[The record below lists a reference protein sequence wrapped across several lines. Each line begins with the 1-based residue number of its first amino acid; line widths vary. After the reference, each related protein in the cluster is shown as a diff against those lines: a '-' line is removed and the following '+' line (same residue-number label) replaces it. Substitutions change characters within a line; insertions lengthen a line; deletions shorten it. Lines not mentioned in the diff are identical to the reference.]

1 MHLNAKHLPHRTL
14 LRLALLLLGL
24 SSAFAQPFEE
34 DHPRTTRGTYYLNP
48 LSYSTTRD
56 PDPPK
61 YVRNVSE
68 LGIDSLLNVNWLDV
82 GLDYR
87 FRYEYRDDDIRRA
100 RAGRDEPWLH
110 RTRAYI
116 GIKEIIDPFRFAAEM
131 QDARRYNSNYPRDN
145 RDVNEFE
152 FIRLY
157 GELYFKNLLG
167 HDAIGNPRPL
177 SIRYGIHNFEF
188 LDRRLLGNNQWRNTA
203 NTFQGIHASLG
214 QESNDWQIDLLAVQ
228 PLYRS
233 QYRWDRPVEQQWL
246 YGVIGHWR
254 KWPEIV
260 TLEPYYLAL
269 SQSAHAG
276 VAERFVHSP
285 GIRAYGI
292 VGSTGF
298 DYDTSFTYQFGR
310 NGSRSVRAFAYVGEI
325 GYTWATN
332 PWKPRFSL
340 FYGHASGDRDPND
353 AKDNRFERFFGF
365 GRPWSAND
373 YIVYENIS
381 TPKARVEFKPRHD
394 LRVDF
399 GYSWYWLAS
408 DKDRFAG
415 ANNVR
420 DVTGRSGGYLG
431 SEFDIRARYA
441 WSPKTEIIVG
451 YAHFTNG
458 GFIENNVRR
467 GDTDFAYFEFNHR
480 FF

>member
-1 MHLNAKHLPHRTL
+1 MHSNAKHLRKRHVSFL
-14 LRLALLLLGL
+14 AALLLIAPP
-24 SSAFAQPFEE
+24 AFAE
-34 DHPRTTRGTYYLNP
+34 DYEAPKLTRGTFYQNP

-61 YVRNVSE
+61 YARSVSE

-100 RAGRDEPWLH
+100 QAGLDEPWLH

-116 GIKEIIDPFRFAAEM
+116 GIKEIADPFRFAAEL
-131 QDARRYNSNYPRDN
+131 QDSRHYNSNYARDN
-145 RDVNEFE
+145 RDFNEFE

-157 GELYFKNLLG
+157 GELYFKDLLG

-203 NTFQGIHASLG
+203 NTFQGFHASLG
-214 QESNDWQIDLLAVQ
+214 QESNDWQLDLLAVQ
-228 PLYRS
+228 PLNRS
-233 QYRWDRPVEQQWL
+233 KYDWDRPVEQQWL
-246 YGVIGHWR
+246 YGAIGHWR
-254 KWPEIV
+254 RWSDVI
-260 TLEPYYLAL
+260 TLEPFYLAL
-269 SQSAHAG
+269 NQSAYAG
-276 VAERFVHSP
+276 VAERLVHSP
-285 GIRAYGI
+285 GLRGYGI
-292 VGSTGF
+292 VGSSGF
-298 DYDTSFTYQFGR
+298 DYDFSFIYQFGR
-310 NGSRSVRAFAYVGEI
+310 NGARDVRAYAGNIEV

-340 FYGHASGDRDPND
+340 FYGYASGDRDPND
-353 AKDNRFERFFGF
+353 NQDNRFERFFGF

-373 YIVYENIS
+373 YVVYENIS
-381 TPKARVEFKPRHD
+381 APKARVEFKPRHN

-399 GYSWYWLAS
+399 GYSLFWLAS
-408 DKDRFAG
+408 DKDRFAN
-415 ANNVR
+415 ANNAR
-420 DVTGRSGGYLG
+420 DVTGRSGGFVGQEL
-431 SEFDIRARYA
+431 DIRARYA

-451 YAHFTNG
+451 YAYFKAG
-458 GFIENNVRR
+458 DFIQNRVRS